1 MGSEAEGFKYI
12 VRISDT
18 DLDGNKTIV
27 YGLCGVKG
35 IGIRVAEVIA
45 RLVGVPRNT
54 KLGELS
60 DEKIEEIQGLI
71 NSLGNKAPAW
81 LLNRRK
87 DWDTGVDKH
96 LVSTDVIMQRNE
108 DINLLKKIRCYRG
121 IRHELGQK
129 VRGQRTRSNG
139 RTGLALGV
147 SRKRK

>member
-1 MGSEAEGFKYI
+1 LGSEAEGFKYI